1 MPQRPLDFPRRPL
14 RNRLLDSRG
23 CGLSRDQ
30 EETRGPG
37 LRPAGSL
44 SRQHP
49 RRPPAPGWP
58 NPTSSNPRAGRFNS
72 LRLHPHLEA
81 RLRQDPESAG
91 ASLALQALLRRD
103 DFDPSARLELF
114 ADLARH
120 FRAKVTF
127 RAETTDGISDEQYV
141 RNVVDILFRSRAE
154 NRRLAPERKT

>member
-1 MPQRPLDFPRRPL
+1 MTQEDAVFPATRRKLAGRVCAPPGACHGNTLVVRLPRVAEPDIEQPL
-14 RNRLLDSRG
+14 
-23 CGLSRDQ
+23 
-30 EETRGPG
+30 
-37 LRPAGSL
+37 
-44 SRQHP
+44 
-49 RRPPAPGWP
+49 
-58 NPTSSNPRAGRFNS
+58 AGRFNS

-120 FRAKVTF
+120 FRAKATF
-127 RAETTDGISDEQYV
+127 PAEAIGGIGDEQYV

-154 NRRLAPERKT
+154 NRRHSLTAQEPA